1 MMHVCTCTV
10 SCISLHFV
18 LFKTNKTSKETV
30 TRFSP
35 NTVSKDQFQ
44 GKQGTDFWI
53 SAQESNRFRVI
64 YWSPLHAYLHQL
76 DCIALHC
83 TLMWIMSFENVTV
96 HDTIASWSKSWV
108 CIIHLLFKL
117 KLHCIKQ
124 LKSKSKKVSL
134 LSLI

>member
-1 MMHVCTCTV
+1 MHMY
-10 SCISLHFV
+10 
-18 LFKTNKTSKETV
+18 SKLYFFSRQIKHPKSPWK
-30 TRFSP
+30 RFSP

-53 SAQESNRFRVI
+53 SAQESRINMFRVI

-83 TLMWIMSFENVTV
+83 TLMWKMSFENGTV

-108 CIIHLLFKL
+108 CIIHLLFEF

-124 LKSKSKKVSL
+124 LKSKSKKFGSCH
-134 LSLI
+134 